1 MLRHS
6 VDKVTEMSS
15 LAHALVQQQADQK
28 AVTGLPAY
36 THGPH
41 ICQQCCLECTHL
53 PASAFSSV
61 FFFFFTAQ
69 CKELKSKKSQLVSQ
83 TDLHAVC
90 LADFSISAC
99 WAYCHCREEPCYTPD
114 CVVAVFLTFSSI
126 RALFKCLLFVH
137 KLVKLVGTSNIR
149 LFSYPGLTGTLI
161 SRCRCAGVTGW
172 FLLTQCHQAPCEW
185 HGARVCTGL

>member
-1 MLRHS
+1 MLWCNNKLTKKQSRDCPPIPTGHTFVNS
-6 VDKVTEMSS
+6 VVSNVPTF
-15 LAHALVQQQADQK
+15 LLLLLVQ
-28 AVTGLPAY
+28 
-36 THGPH
+36 
-41 ICQQCCLECTHL
+41 
-53 PASAFSSV
+53 
-61 FFFFFTAQ
+61 FFFFLHSTV
-69 CKELKSKKSQLVSQ
+69 KELKSKESQLVSQ